1 MSQELSPPDVA
12 LNHVLEFV
20 KTIEAGGGSA
30 EIQPFLAPD
39 FQLTEAPNLL
49 APEGAVRSLAQV
61 LEGADASRQVVKDQ
75 RFRVTSS
82 TSDGVNVVLEV
93 DWSATSLM
101 DLRYWDRGQQIRAK
115 TCSVFGVRDGL
126 IYRQSSYDCYHQED

>member
-1 MSQELSPPDVA
+1 MTEHLTSPEAALSR
-12 LNHVLEFV
+12 VLEFV

-30 EIQPFLAPD
+30 EIRPFLAPD
-39 FQLTEAPNLL
+39 FELTEAPNILT
-49 APEGAVRSLAQV
+49 PEGGVRTLDQV
-61 LEGADASRQVVKDQ
+61 LEGADGSREVVKDQ
-75 RFRVTSS
+75 RFDITRS
-82 TSDGVNVVLEV
+82 TSDGTNVVLEI

-101 DLRYWDRGQQIRAK
+101 DLRYWDRGQLIRAK